1 MIYLDHAATSLP
13 KPPEVLQAVETA
25 LQTYGGAG
33 RGVHEAAM
41 NANRNVFAARAAV
54 ASLFGFSPERVAFT
68 ANATHSLNLA
78 ISGLLGPVDHVI
90 STALEHNSVLRPLYR
105 LQQEGMELSIVPAD
119 QNGSLDYE
127 QFERFLQPNTK
138 AVVCTHASNVTGGI
152 LDLSFISTFCKT
164 HDLLLI
170 VDAAQTAGI
179 LPIDATLDGIDV
191 LCFTGHKGLFGP
203 QGTGGL
209 CIRKGLDISPL
220 IVGGSGTD
228 SYAKTQPEDLP
239 EALEAG
245 TRNGPGIAGLLAGI
259 QFIQR
264 VGIENIKEKTDAL
277 RSAFIEGISSLPDIK
292 IYGDQAGP
300 HVSIVALNIADID
313 ASFVSHVLADE
324 FGICTRPGAHCAPLA
339 HEALGTKSQG
349 VVRFSFGLTITEADV
364 EAAIEAVH
372 SIAKDH

>member
-25 LQTYGGAG
+25 LQMYGGAG

-54 ASLFGFSPERVAFT
+54 ASLFGFTPDRVAFT
-68 ANATHSLNLA
+68 ANATASLNVAL
-78 ISGLLGPVDHVI
+78 SGLLGPQDHVI

-105 LQQEGMELSIVPAD
+105 LQQKGLELSIVPAD
-119 QNGSLDYE
+119 QKGSLDYE
-127 QFERFLQPNTK
+127 QFERFLRPNTK
-138 AVVCTHASNVTGGI
+138 AVVCTHASNVTGGV
-152 LDLSFISTFCKT
+152 LDLTFISDFCKKNG
-164 HDLLLI
+164 LLLI
-170 VDAAQTAGI
+170 VDAAQTAGV
-179 LPIDATLDGIDV
+179 LPIDATLHGIDV

-209 CIRKGLDISPL
+209 CIRKGLSISPM

-228 SYAKTQPEDLP
+228 SYARTHPEDMP

-264 VGIENIKEKTDAL
+264 VGIENIKRRTDSL
-277 RSAFIEGISSLPDIK
+277 RLAFIDGVSTILDIK
-292 IYGDQAGP
+292 IYGDPKEP
-300 HVSIVALNIADID
+300 HVSIVALNIGDVD

-324 FGICTRPGAHCAPLA
+324 FGICTRPGAHCAPLT

-349 VVRFSFGLTITEADV
+349 VVRFSFGLTNTEADV
-364 EAAIEAVH
+364 EAALKAVH
-372 SIAKDH
+372 SIAKDI

>member
-78 ISGLLGPVDHVI
+78 ISGLLGPGDHVI

-292 IYGDQAGP
+292 IYGDQADP

>member
-78 ISGLLGPVDHVI
+78 ISGLLGPGDHVI

-179 LPIDATLDGIDV
+179 LPIDATLYGIDA

-292 IYGDQAGP
+292 IYGDQADP

>member
-78 ISGLLGPVDHVI
+78 ISGLLGPGDHVI

-292 IYGDQAGP
+292 IYGDQADP

-364 EAAIEAVH
+364 EAAGEAVH

>member
-78 ISGLLGPVDHVI
+78 ISGLLGPGDHVI

-179 LPIDATLDGIDV
+179 LPIDATLYGIDA
-191 LCFTGHKGLFGP
+191 LCFTGHKGLFSP

-292 IYGDQAGP
+292 IYGDQADP